1 VWLRQVSYPANDISG
16 RKWQGNLQSNQ
27 WTFAKSFDTWC
38 PIGPQLVSSSL
49 LDSSKLGLRTTLN
62 GKQMQDA
69 NTSDLIFGV
78 DKIVSFLSQG
88 TTIEAGTVI
97 LTGTPSVSFL
107 LPFGVYFRQPF

>member
-1 VWLRQVSYPANDISG
+1 
-16 RKWQGNLQSNQ
+16 
-27 WTFAKSFDTWC
+27 
-38 PIGPQLVSSSL
+38 
-49 LDSSKLGLRTTLN
+49 
-62 GKQMQDA
+62 MQDA